1 MCSDKVFQNRSSCDA
16 KSPVSKGESRKKAN
30 APLAGSD
37 LLHFTENSAN
47 MSLRHRVIPAAFDET
62 RR

>member
-1 MCSDKVFQNRSSCDA
+1 MCSDKVFRNRSICDV
-16 KSPVSKGESRKKAN
+16 KSPVSKEASRKKVN

-47 MSLRHRVIPAAFDET
+47 VSLRHRVIPAAFDET